1 MHSVMHTSL
10 LSLLLVST
18 GAVAQVTLT
27 VEPTGRA
34 ATSVAAPANTAAIL
48 IQQYGIKPSDW
59 NKVTE
64 GEIVTRVLDA
74 HDNWELVL
82 LGVVQL
88 PGHPSDFAAFARQLE
103 QFSNNRHVSRMG
115 QLSPM
120 SLPADLELLTVRQE
134 DVKAVR
140 SCRLGKC
147 HMKLPSATIAA
158 LSQLDS
164 DDELYGAQVS
174 RLVVDWLGEYLQ
186 QYFASGNAA
195 LVEYA
200 DQEEPQSLQRG
211 FRELLGRFTVLA
223 EQAPELY
230 GYLQQDPAEIPPE
243 IENQFYWLIED
254 FGMRP
259 LTTVTQSIMYR
270 PQAGAV
276 GELWIV
282 LKQLYAS
289 HYLRGAVRSL
299 RVVAGPDTQ
308 EGPSSYLVCVERVLF
323 DKRVGGLKRA
333 LVTPRMRGHLEDRLS
348 WMRRILVL
356 RGETIAS
363 RE

>member
-1 MHSVMHTSL
+1 MHTSL

-27 VEPTGRA
+27 VEPAGRA
-34 ATSVAAPANTAAIL
+34 VTSAAAPSNAAANL

-59 NKVTE
+59 NKVTG
-64 GEIVTRVLDA
+64 GEIVTRVLDR

-88 PGHPSDFAAFARQLE
+88 PGRPSDFAAFARQLE
-103 QFSNNRHVSRMG
+103 QFSNNRHVARMG
-115 QLSPM
+115 QFASA
-120 SLPADLELLTVRQE
+120 SLPQDLELLAVRQE

-164 DDELYGAQVS
+164 DDELYEAQVS
-174 RLVVDWLGEYLQ
+174 RIVVGWLGEYLQ
-186 QYFASGNAA
+186 QYLAGGNAA

-200 DQEEPQSLQRG
+200 DQQEPQSLERG
-211 FRELLGRFTVLA
+211 FRELLSRFTVLA

-230 GYLQQDPAEIPPE
+230 DYLQQGPAETPSE

-259 LTTVTQSIMYR
+259 LTTVTQSTMYR
-270 PQAGAV
+270 AEP

-289 HYLRGAVRSL
+289 HYLRGALRSL
-299 RVVAGPDTQ
+299 RVVAGPDTP

-333 LVTPRMRGHLEDRLS
+333 LVTPRMRGHLEDRLN
-348 WMRRILVL
+348 WMRRILVQ
-356 RGETIAS
+356 RGKMVAS
-363 RE
+363 LG